1 MGRKRLVHGCRIA
14 ILICIVVLVRLQH
27 TKSIDSRSAAS
38 VVELQ
43 SLAEVFPGA
52 ASVRGASDGRTE
64 VLDADGTS
72 IGYALQTSPQADHII
87 GFSGPTNV
95 LIALSAD
102 DRVIGLRALSSGDTR
117 DHVRQVVEDEQFM
130 TSLNGLASTEL
141 RNVDIDAVSGATLTS
156 LSISESIALRLGS
169 KTTGSLRFPDPPSLD
184 AVKRIFEAANQLTEE
199 SIDGSYFR
207 VADREGVIIGSVLR
221 TSPAAD
227 TTIGYQGPTETLV
240 GFDTAGRTV
249 GIAVGSSFDNEPYV
263 GYVRDDSYFRSRF
276 DDLDLDG
283 LAEFDLAEQQIEGV
297 SGATMTSMA
306 VAEGVIVAASQR
318 KRSEQQ
324 AAEKTK
330 VSLGRWSVHDVG
342 TVLCVI
348 VGLLISLT
356 RLRSNRKLAV
366 LWQLILVGYLGLVA
380 GSLLSMAMF
389 VGWASY
395 GISLRN
401 GLGFVVLAVAALI
414 LPIGTRRNVYCTHLC
429 PHGAVQQLLKN
440 RLPWRV
446 RLSSQWRTFLRL
458 LPGLLLLWCV
468 VVAMSGLAYSLV
480 DIEPFDAWVFKVA
493 GWATTAVAVLG
504 LVASMFIPMAYCR
517 YGCPTGAL
525 LEFLRFNSKSDHWSI
540 RDWGATCLLVLA
552 VVLLFA
558 NS

>member
-64 VLDADGTS
+64 VLDTDGTS
-72 IGYALQTSPQADHII
+72 VGYALQTSPQADHII

-95 LIALSAD
+95 LIAFSAD
-102 DRVIGLRALSSGDTR
+102 DRVIGLRVLSSGDTR

-169 KTTGSLRFPDPPSLD
+169 KTAGSLRFPDPPSPD
-184 AVKRIFEAANQLTEE
+184 AVKQIFEAANQLTEE
-199 SIDGSYFR
+199 SIDGSCFR
-207 VADREGVIIGSVLR
+207 VADRDGMIIGSILR

-401 GLGFVVLAVAALI
+401 GLGFGVLAVAALI

-429 PHGAVQQLLKN
+429 PHGAAQQLLKN
-440 RLPWRV
+440 RLPWKV

-493 GWATTAVAVLG
+493 GWATIAVAVVG